1 MLAAPANTVE
11 NPIADPDSMSL
22 CGDGFMG
29 PFTLIFSFALVVFL
43 GIVLV
48 RAFWPGALPWWGE
61 DAEAAIEILERRF
74 ASGEIDR
81 EEFKEKYQLLCQRA
95 RDYGTDRDIER
106 RR

>member
-1 MLAAPANTVE
+1 
-11 NPIADPDSMSL
+11 MSL

-43 GIVLV
+43 GIVLA

-61 DAEAAIEILERRF
+61 DTEAAIEILERRF
-74 ASGEIDR
+74 AGGEIDR
-81 EEFKEKYQLLCQRA
+81 EEFEEKHRLLNQRA